1 MRRKDEEIT
10 VRYMMLLRLDPAK
23 APAEG
28 PSSELMAEMGKLLED
43 MTKAGVLLD
52 TGGLR
57 PTEPGGVV
65 RQAKGR
71 QTVLDGPFS
80 EAKEV
85 IGGYAILQAK
95 SLDEATQ
102 WASRFLA
109 IHGDEWEIEAE
120 VRQVEEPQ

>member
-1 MRRKDEEIT
+1 
-10 VRYMMLLRLDPAK
+10 MMLLRLDPAK
-23 APAEG
+23 APVEG
-28 PSSELMAEMGKLLED
+28 PSGELMEEMGKLLEE

-57 PTEPGGVV
+57 AVEPGAVV
-65 RQAKGR
+65 RQVKGK

-85 IGGYAILQAK
+85 IGGYALVQAK
-95 SLDEATQ
+95 SLEEATQ

-109 IHGDEWEIEAE
+109 VHGEEWEIEAE
-120 VRQVEEPQ
+120 VRQVEEPE